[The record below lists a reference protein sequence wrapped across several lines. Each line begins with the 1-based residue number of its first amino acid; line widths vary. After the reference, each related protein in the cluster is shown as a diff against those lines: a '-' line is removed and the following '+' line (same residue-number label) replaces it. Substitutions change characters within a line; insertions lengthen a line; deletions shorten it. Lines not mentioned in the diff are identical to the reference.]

1 MAEEVE
7 RRLAAI
13 LSADAV
19 GYSRLISEDEDATV
33 HTITVYREQIAILV
47 EEHQGRVVDFTG
59 DNLLAEFRTAR
70 DAVICAIEVQRV
82 LRARN
87 ASLSADHRMDF
98 RMGIHMGDVR
108 VEGGRIYG
116 DGVNIAARLEA
127 LADAGGICIS
137 STVHDQVRHRISVD
151 FEDLGEKSVK
161 NIPDPVRVYRALLFA
176 AERAEAPAAGVAALL
191 IWGTGGEFGSTAR
204 APGPIRSIAV
214 LPLDNLS
221 GEAEQEFFV
230 DGLTEELTATLA
242 RIRALRVISRTS
254 AMQYKGVH
262 KPLREIARELDVD
275 GVIEGSVLRAGT
287 QVRITAQL
295 IRADADEHL
304 WAESYTRELTDILAL
319 QAEVATAIVEAVKLE
334 LTAAEQVQLASLP
347 QVDADAHEAYLKG
360 RFFLSKGTREGR
372 ESAVQWFQTSVEQDP
387 TFALGYAGL
396 ADAYSCDRCPGL
408 SEETMLRAES
418 AARRALELD
427 ETLAEARTALGVVRA
442 LHETGVPRRVPSHRP
457 HRVCGGALR
466 RRLCRVRPRAAPFG
480 TRSGGARRARL
491 LLHASGSAGRRPRS
505 PVPARSGRAA
515 RHRDPGSGAHPC
527 GPRRGGRGVCLAR
540 ARVRRAGEPAP
551 RRPERRALREPP
563 RRPTLRGPPAPHR
576 RAEGRRQA
584 LTAVPARRAASD

>member
-1 MAEEVE
+1 MTSGEHSAS
-7 RRLAAI
+7 AAI

-204 APGPIRSIAV
+204 ARADPLHRRSSPRQLVRRGGAGVLRRRANRGAHGDAGPHPGAPGDLPNLGHAV
-214 LPLDNLS
+214 QGRAQAASRDRA
-221 GEAEQEFFV
+221 GAGRRRGAEG
-230 DGLTEELTATLA
+230 DGTE
-242 RIRALRVISRTS
+242 
-254 AMQYKGVH
+254 
-262 KPLREIARELDVD
+262 PAREHQV
-275 GVIEGSVLRAGT
+275 EG
-287 QVRITAQL
+287 
-295 IRADADEHL
+295 
-304 WAESYTRELTDILAL
+304 
-319 QAEVATAIVEAVKLE
+319 QAI
-334 LTAAEQVQLASLP
+334 Q
-347 QVDADAHEAYLKG
+347 
-360 RFFLSKGTREGR
+360 R
-372 ESAVQWFQTSVEQDP
+372 
-387 TFALGYAGL
+387 AGL
-396 ADAYSCDRCPGL
+396 AQ
-408 SEETMLRAES
+408 
-418 AARRALELD
+418 
-427 ETLAEARTALGVVRA
+427 GV
-442 LHETGVPRRVPSHRP
+442 
-457 HRVCGGALR
+457 
-466 RRLCRVRPRAAPFG
+466 
-480 TRSGGARRARL
+480 
-491 LLHASGSAGRRPRS
+491 
-505 PVPARSGRAA
+505 
-515 RHRDPGSGAHPC
+515 
-527 GPRRGGRGVCLAR
+527 
-540 ARVRRAGEPAP
+540 GE
-551 RRPERRALREPP
+551 
-563 RRPTLRGPPAPHR
+563 
-576 RAEGRRQA
+576 
-584 LTAVPARRAASD
+584 

>member
-334 LTAAEQVQLASLP
+334 LTAAEQVQLASSP

-360 RFFLSKGTREGR
+360 RFFLSKGTR

-442 LHETGVPRRVPSHRP
+442 LHE
-457 HRVCGGALR
+457 
-466 RRLCRVRPRAAPFG
+466 
-480 TRSGGARRARL
+480 
-491 LLHASGSAGRRPRS
+491 
-505 PVPARSGRAA
+505 
-515 RHRDPGSGAHPC
+515 
-527 GPRRGGRGVCLAR
+527 
-540 ARVRRAGEPAP
+540 
-551 RRPERRALREPP
+551 
-563 RRPTLRGPPAPHR
+563 
-576 RAEGRRQA
+576 
-584 LTAVPARRAASD
+584 

>member
-1 MAEEVE
+1 M
-7 RRLAAI
+7 
-13 LSADAV
+13 
-19 GYSRLISEDEDATV
+19 
-33 HTITVYREQIAILV
+33 
-47 EEHQGRVVDFTG
+47 
-59 DNLLAEFRTAR
+59 
-70 DAVICAIEVQRV
+70 ICAIEVQRV

-204 APGPIRSIAV
+204 PPGPIRSIAV

-319 QAEVATAIVEAVKLE
+319 QQMAQLAMFQGRNEEAGELMARTFHADPTFTYGHLLHPVVRLYHNDLPGAEEALNRARQVIGDDPMLDASEALLWARRGEPGKAEAALTRAMQDKPFLGHIHHTWHYAAATYAVLGRPNDAIQKIREATTCGFPNFAVFRDDPH
-334 LTAAEQVQLASLP
+334 LASL
-347 QVDADAHEAYLKG
+347 
-360 RFFLSKGTREGR
+360 REEPEMR
-372 ESAVQWFQTSVEQDP
+372 H
-387 TFALGYAGL
+387 L
-396 ADAYSCDRCPGL
+396 L
-408 SEETMLRAES
+408 SELERECGEY
-418 AARRALELD
+418 RRE
-427 ETLAEARTALGVVRA
+427 
-442 LHETGVPRRVPSHRP
+442 
-457 HRVCGGALR
+457 
-466 RRLCRVRPRAAPFG
+466 FG
-480 TRSGGARRARL
+480 
-491 LLHASGSAGRRPRS
+491 
-505 PVPARSGRAA
+505 
-515 RHRDPGSGAHPC
+515 RH
-527 GPRRGGRGVCLAR
+527 
-540 ARVRRAGEPAP
+540 
-551 RRPERRALREPP
+551 
-563 RRPTLRGPPAPHR
+563 
-576 RAEGRRQA
+576 
-584 LTAVPARRAASD
+584 